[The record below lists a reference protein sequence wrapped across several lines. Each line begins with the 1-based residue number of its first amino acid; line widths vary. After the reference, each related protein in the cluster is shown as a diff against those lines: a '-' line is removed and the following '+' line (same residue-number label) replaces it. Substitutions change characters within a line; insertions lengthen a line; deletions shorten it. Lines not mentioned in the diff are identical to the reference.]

1 MEQET
6 EQEIEIEL
14 YTVYRKE
21 GFGFNPIFIGV
32 YNSENKANIA
42 VLQDI
47 EDRKTD
53 DELDCSIDEA
63 KDTQY
68 QIHKSYLD
76 RITMTLIDE

>member
-1 MEQET
+1 MER
-6 EQEIEIEL
+6 EIEL

-21 GFGFNPIFIGV
+21 DICFSPIFLGV

-47 EDRKTD
+47 ENRISED
-53 DELDCSIDEA
+53 DLDCSTDEA
-63 KDTQY
+63 KDEQY

-76 RITMTLIDE
+76 EPTMTLIDE

>member
-1 MEQET
+1 ME
-6 EQEIEIEL
+6 EITL

-21 GFGFNPIFIGV
+21 DFVFNPVFIGV
-32 YNSENKANIA
+32 YNSENKAHIA

-47 EDRKTD
+47 ENRITD

-63 KDTQY
+63 KDKQY

-76 RITMTLIDE
+76 KPTMTLIDE